1 MLLGVGRLEGVRRGV
16 RGALVLL
23 LALVA
28 VYPLVPS
35 GAGRSALYDAIGAL
49 SIGFGWLGL
58 RARGPD
64 DRSSWLLILG
74 GFLGWVIGDALS
86 TLEQDSWHLTYYPL
100 PSDAVYLTSYV
111 VLGAGLLALVRGR
124 HTRHDLSVALDAAI
138 IASGTA
144 VVGGVFVLAPIAE
157 DSTLTVLGK
166 AVSAAY
172 VLADVAM
179 IAILVRLRAG
189 PGARSPAFR
198 LLAGALAVTLLGDI
212 VYNFTVVHT
221 GDTGSLAWDD
231 MLWLSGYLL
240 VAAACWS
247 SSAQPVTRPR
257 PTGRQR
263 PSTRAHLA
271 ALAAGLSLPPVTLLL
286 NGLQSGPVRWPII
299 GAGGMVLSGLA
310 VLRVSGLLRVVQEQ
324 AVQLA
329 ALADSDAL
337 TGAPNR
343 RTWDHELSHACQVA
357 RETGAPLCV
366 GLIDLDNFKAFND
379 THGHQAGDVLLR
391 EVVACWNDL
400 LADGELLARYGG
412 EEFAVLLPG
421 RTAVQGRIRLDQ
433 LRRATPARQTFSAGV
448 ATYDTSLEPA
458 TVVAAADEAMYDAKR
473 SGRNRV
479 CLAEGAAA
487 HGRLPTPNIVLQPI
501 VDLASGALVAVKA
514 SSRFPGEDSQAVFDR
529 ARQAG
534 TGPQLEAAA
543 IRSALLCRPPE
554 VGLSLTLDLASLTHP
569 DVVEALPA
577 DLTGIILE
585 VVGNADIDLD
595 VEASLRDLRGRG
607 ARVAI
612 DDRDRG
618 LDLDRLLC
626 LRPEVVKL
634 DPILVGGLV
643 EGLVPD
649 YHAAAIVSV
658 VRWADELGV
667 TVCAEGIG
675 TEAQRRILVTL
686 GVHTG
691 HGDLFGAPTAPGGL
705 VTAVRTG

>member
-1 MLLGVGRLEGVRRGV
+1 M
-16 RGALVLL
+16 LL

-58 RARGPD
+58 RARSPD

-124 HTRHDLSVALDAAI
+124 RTRHDLSVALDAAI

-144 VVGGVFVLAPIAE
+144 VVGGVFVLAPIAQ

-189 PGARSPAFR
+189 SGARSPAFR

-247 SSAQPVTRPR
+247 SSAHPVTRPR
-257 PTGRQR
+257 PSGRQR
-263 PSTRAHLA
+263 PSTRAHLG
-271 ALAAGLSLPPVTLLL
+271 ALSAGLLLPPITLLL
-286 NGLQSGPVRWPII
+286 NGLQSGPVRWWSII
-299 GAGGMVLSGLA
+299 GAGGIVLSGLA
-310 VLRVSGLLRVVQEQ
+310 VLRVAGLLRVVQEQ

-366 GLIDLDNFKAFND
+366 GLIDLDHFKTFND
-379 THGHQAGDVLLR
+379 THGHQAGDILLKQ
-391 EVVACWNDL
+391 VVACWHDL
-400 LADGELLARYGG
+400 LTDGELLARYGG

-421 RTAVQGRIRLDQ
+421 RTAVEGRARLDQ
-433 LRRATPARQTFSAGV
+433 LRRATPGHQTFSAGV
-448 ATYDTSLEPA
+448 ATYDPALEPA

-487 HGRLPTPNIVLQPI
+487 HGRLPTPDIVLQPI
-501 VDLASGALVAVKA
+501 VDLSTGELVAVRA
-514 SSRFPGEDSQAVFDR
+514 SSRFPEEDSQAVLDR
-529 ARQAG
+529 ARSAG

-543 IRSALLCRPPE
+543 IVAALLCRPPDI
-554 VGLSLTLDLASLTHP
+554 GLSLNVRLASLAHP
-569 DVVEALPA
+569 DIVDALPA
-577 DLTGIILE
+577 DLTGITLE
-585 VVGNADIDLD
+585 VIDHAVTANDL
-595 VEASLRDLRGRG
+595 EAVLRDLQDRG
-607 ARVAI
+607 ARLAV
-612 DDRDRG
+612 DGWERG
-618 LDLDRLLC
+618 VFDLHRLLY
-626 LRPEVVKL
+626 LRPGVVTL
-634 DPILVGGLV
+634 DPSIVQGLV
-643 EGLVPD
+643 QDTGSE
-649 YHAAAIVSV
+649 YYRATIRSV
-658 VRWADELGV
+658 VSWADELGISIHAKGV
-667 TVCAEGIG
+667 G
-675 TEAQRRILVTL
+675 TQEQRGALVEL

-691 HGDLFGAPTAPGGL
+691 QGDLFGLHAAPGAL
-705 VTAVRTG
+705 AQTTRTG